1 MLWIGPVAAYRF
13 GKAATATG
21 KLWYIKTR
29 LVYNGAGL
37 DRCQKEGRSGTQ
49 DWYPSKGGRSD
60 ERHRGR

>member
-1 MLWIGPVAAYRF
+1 MLWIGPAAAYRF

-37 DRCQKEGRSGTQ
+37 DRCQKEDRSGT
-49 DWYPSKGGRSD
+49 PGPVPLEGRPQ
-60 ERHRGR
+60 R